1 MTTPTAARDR
11 ERASGAD
18 LRTAL
23 QSAST
28 WLTANAERINA
39 LNVFPVPDGDTGTNM
54 SMTLQAAVEA
64 LQRLGDD
71 AQVSQVA
78 HASYEAAML
87 GARGN
92 SGVILSQLLR
102 GFAEALANVPELTPR
117 GLADALAL
125 ASDVAYRG
133 VSRPVE
139 GTILTVAREVG
150 VAATA
155 AAGAGA
161 DLPDML
167 GQIARAAS
175 DAVAATP
182 TQLEALRKAGV
193 VDSGGEGYRVIL
205 EGAWMWSTGRS
216 VEEDAQAHPYS
227 RALVDAIDEESI
239 FGFCTEYLLRDVD
252 LPVAD
257 VKSRMESLG
266 ESVIAVGDESLMR
279 VHVHTL
285 RPGQALEF
293 AVDHGTLV
301 RVKVENMELQRD
313 AFAAAAGRTSDTED
327 GQPASSVGVI
337 AVAAGDGFQKVF
349 RSFGARVV
357 QGGQTMN
364 PSVQEILN
372 AVNSSGYKELLILP
386 NNSNIILTARHV
398 QELTPH
404 SVAVIPTETVPQG
417 IGALLAFNFQSDMQ
431 TNQAAMEQAAHAV
444 YTLEVTRSVRD
455 AEVDG
460 LSVKEGEFL
469 AIADGRVVTSAASA
483 DEALL
488 SGIASTPVSDMEIV
502 TIYFGRDGSTQATE
516 AVAARIREAHPGL
529 AVEVVDGGQPH
540 YPYVVSLE

>member
-11 ERASGAD
+11 GRATGAD

-54 SMTLQAAVEA
+54 SMTLQAAVEG
-64 LQRLGDD
+64 LHRLGEDVS
-71 AQVSQVA
+71 VSQVA
-78 HASYEAAML
+78 RAAYEAAML

-102 GFAEALANVPELTPR
+102 GFAEALTDASELIPS
-117 GLADALAL
+117 ALAAAL
-125 ASDVAYRG
+125 AQASEVAYHA

-139 GTILTVAREVG
+139 GTILTVAREAG
-150 VAATA
+150 VAARA
-155 AAGAGA
+155 AADASA

-167 GQIARAAS
+167 GHIVRAAS

-182 TQLEALRKAGV
+182 MQLETLHKAGV
-193 VDSGGEGYRVIL
+193 VDSGGEGFRVIL

-216 VEEDAQAHPYS
+216 VEDDAQTHPYS
-227 RALVDAIDEESI
+227 RALVDAIDQEST
-239 FGFCTEYLLRDVD
+239 FGFCTEVLMRDVD
-252 LPVAD
+252 LPVSD
-257 VKSRMESLG
+257 VKGHMEALG
-266 ESVIAVGDESLMR
+266 ESVIAVGDQSLMR

-293 AVDHGTLV
+293 GVDHGTVV

-313 AFAAAAGRTSDTED
+313 AFAAEAGRAADTQ
-327 GQPASSVGVI
+327 GQPASSIGVI
-337 AVAAGDGFQKVF
+337 AVASGDGLQKVF
-349 RSFGARVV
+349 RSLGARVV

-364 PSVQEILN
+364 PSVQDILT
-372 AVNSSGYKELLILP
+372 AVNSSGCKELLILP

-431 TNQAAMEQAAHAV
+431 TNLAAMEQAAHAV
-444 YTLEVTRSVRD
+444 HTIEVTRSVRE

-460 LSVKEGEFL
+460 LSVKQGEFL
-469 AIADGRVVTSAASA
+469 GIADGRVVASAASA
-483 DEALL
+483 DEALV
-488 SGIASTPVSDMEIV
+488 SGLTQTPINDMEIV
-502 TIYFGRDGSTQATE
+502 TIYFGRNATSEGTE

-529 AVEVVDGGQPH
+529 AVEVVEGGQPH

>member
-1 MTTPTAARDR
+1 MTTPMAARDR
-11 ERASGAD
+11 GRATGAD

-23 QSAST
+23 LAAST

-54 SMTLQAAVEA
+54 SMTLQSGVEG

-71 AQVSQVA
+71 ASVSQVA
-78 HASYEAAML
+78 RAIYEAAML

-102 GFAEALANVPELTPR
+102 GFAEALTDAPELTPA
-117 GLADALAL
+117 GLANALSL

-139 GTILTVAREVG
+139 GTILTVAREAG
-150 VAATA
+150 VAAKA
-155 AAGAGA
+155 AAGASA

-167 GQIARAAS
+167 GQIVRAAS

-193 VDSGGEGYRVIL
+193 VDSGGEGFRVIL

-227 RALVDAIDEESI
+227 RALVDAIDEEST
-239 FGFCTEYLLRDVD
+239 FGFCTEVLLRDVD
-252 LPVAD
+252 VPVTD
-257 VKSRMESLG
+257 VKAQMEALG
-266 ESVIAVGDESLMR
+266 ESVIAVGAQDLMR

-285 RPGQALEF
+285 RPGQVLEF
-293 AVDHGTLV
+293 AVDHGTLA

-313 AFAAAAGRTSDTED
+313 AFAAAAQQSGGSQD
-327 GQPASSVGVI
+327 GQAASSIGVI
-337 AVAAGDGFQKVF
+337 AVAAGEGLQKVF
-349 RSFGARVV
+349 RSLGARVV
-357 QGGQTMN
+357 SGGQTMN
-364 PSVQEILN
+364 PSVQDILN
-372 AVNSSGYKELLILP
+372 AVNSSGCKELLILP
-386 NNSNIILTARHV
+386 NNSNIILTAQHV

-404 SVAVIPTETVPQG
+404 SVAVIPTKTAPQG
-417 IGALLAFNFQSDMQ
+417 IGALLAFNFQADMQ

-444 YTLEVTRSVRD
+444 ATIEVTQAVRD

-460 LSVKEGEFL
+460 LSVESGQFL
-469 AIADGRVVTSAASA
+469 GIADGRVVAAAASA
-483 DEALL
+483 DEALVAAL
-488 SGIASTPVSDMEIV
+488 GSTPVGDMEIV
-502 TIYFGRDGSTQATE
+502 TIYFGNNASLEQTG
-516 AVAARIREAHPGL
+516 AVAARIREQHPGL
-529 AVEVVDGGQPH
+529 AVEVVEGGQPH